1 MIGNGFG
8 IMANGFGL
16 NAAPQAFLQGFDAH
30 ADVKGKGKFKDID
43 FDAAFAQA
51 ASSITATT
59 AKIET
64 QSSGDAVDELEKDLN
79 KARLED
85 AAAATPEGLLGSVG
99 FKRSV
104 LTSALASVVK
114 LMIFA
119 SAASG
124 SRCRILISPPNQK
137 KWRSGKQSLINS

>member
-1 MIGNGFG
+1 MGNGYG
-8 IMANGFGL
+8 MMGNGFGL

-30 ADVKGKGKFKDID
+30 ADVKGKGKFQETD

-64 QSSGDAVDELEKDLN
+64 QSSGDVVDELEKDLN

-99 FKRSV
+99 FQRSV

-114 LMIFA
+114 LMILA
-119 SAASG
+119 SLVSG
-124 SRCRILISPPNQK
+124 TRCRILICLPNQK
-137 KWRSGKQSLINS
+137 KWQSGKQSSINS